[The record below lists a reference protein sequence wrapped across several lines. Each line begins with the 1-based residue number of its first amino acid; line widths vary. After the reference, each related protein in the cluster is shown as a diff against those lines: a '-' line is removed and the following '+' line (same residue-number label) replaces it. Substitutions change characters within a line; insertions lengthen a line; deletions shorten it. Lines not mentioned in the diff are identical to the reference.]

1 MPRSRPSVAFL
12 VAVAALALALAG
24 CSGGGLSAA
33 QKANTAI
40 GASQAGTATAAAD
53 AEPLP
58 TVTDIEGVIR
68 KGFEGLDIPYGATS
82 VATFSDVEAL
92 VGVLRDCASDN
103 AGSLPRTDAGFWP
116 AVLGHCYTVGDGTK
130 WLYGYTGR
138 RDFAYANQMMMRFMR
153 AKLDEADR
161 AGAGLGD
168 RYWQMVISK
177 IYTLTSAGTPI
188 AATPPAP

>member
-1 MPRSRPSVAFL
+1 MPRSRSSVAVL
-12 VAVAALALALAG
+12 VALAVLALVLAA
-24 CSGGGLSAA
+24 CSGGGLPAA
-33 QKANTAI
+33 QKTNTAI
-40 GASQAGTATAAAD
+40 GASQAGTATAAAN

-58 TVTDIEGVIR
+58 TAADIEGVIR
-68 KGFEGLDIPYGATS
+68 KGFQGLEIPYGATS

-103 AGSLPRTDAGFWP
+103 AGGLPRTDAGFWP

-138 RDFAYANQMMMRFMR
+138 RDFAYANQMMMRYMR

-161 AGAGLGD
+161 AGAGLGE
-168 RYWQMVISK
+168 RYWQLVVGK
-177 IYTLTSAGTPI
+177 IYTLTVAGTPV
-188 AATPPAP
+188 AATPPAQ